1 MAAVVLLVLAIPQL
15 IDSDCGYMSRPESAI
30 PELIVSD
37 YGYMFRL
44 QLSIS

>member
-15 IDSDCGYMSRPESAI
+15 IDSNFGYMSRPDCAI

-37 YGYMFRL
+37 YGYMVRL